1 MYLYKNCSFSDEDEI
16 SHELLLV
23 KWQGLTQKIYQLRKQ
38 QKNAESSLA
47 FRFVEGT
54 LVQAIQ
60 NGDWVLLD
68 EINLAMA
75 ETLECLS
82 GLLESR
88 SGSVVLMERGF
99 VFGDD
104 KGCCLCVVYCMV
116 SVFCDNNSKYL

>member
-1 MYLYKNCSFSDEDEI
+1 M
-16 SHELLLV
+16 
-23 KWQGLTQKIYQLRKQ
+23 
-38 QKNAESSLA
+38 
-47 FRFVEGT
+47 
-54 LVQAIQ
+54 QAIQ

-116 SVFCDNNSKYL
+116 SVFCDNNSK

>member
-1 MYLYKNCSFSDEDEI
+1 M
-16 SHELLLV
+16 
-23 KWQGLTQKIYQLRKQ
+23 
-38 QKNAESSLA
+38 
-47 FRFVEGT
+47 
-54 LVQAIQ
+54 QAIQ

-99 VFGDD
+99 VFCDD
-104 KGCCLCVVYCMV
+104 KGCCLCVVCGV
-116 SVFCDNNSKYL
+116 LHGECVL